1 MKIILFYILRK
12 FFVNLEI
19 KRASIVLETRFIIRK
34 RSEILR
40 RDIVRVQI
48 RRTPVLRLLG
58 AEEITVFT
66 QGAKFMFFLSE
77 NESLDLNK
85 LIKIPA
91 RTALKPRFF
100 ERLFGA
106 FIDTRALAGILLF
119 VFTLR
124 KIGKIFGGNYLD
136 SVIRAIFTTAES
148 LSRAL
153 EIAHIVL
160 PRTAVFLAVFALA
173 AWLFS
178 FIEKAVSLSRFEL
191 RADNSAIFVK
201 SGLIT
206 LYENL
211 LVRNTAAVVARTTLF
226 SMITKRSPLYY
237 RGVLVFPCA
246 DKSAC
251 RRILRAFFKIE
262 MPRAPAVR
270 SPRRAVFGHCA
281 IPLWLFLGFSAALFA
296 LLLSGNGSAL
306 IIRTTLTAGI
316 IISAYLFLLFFLY
329 MERSVFSFSEDV
341 CVISSRKSTALYT
354 AFFPSSLVV
363 GEVRMCGI
371 FQRMSGL
378 CSLKL
383 LLIEKR
389 RFTARLMPIKSAS
402 LSDG

>member
-19 KRASIVLETRFIIRK
+19 NRASIALETRFIIVK
-34 RSEILR
+34 KSEILR

-48 RRTPVLRLLG
+48 RRTPVLRFLN
-58 AEEITVFT
+58 AREITVFT
-66 QGAKFMFFLSE
+66 QSAKIRFFLSE
-77 NESLDLNK
+77 DESFDLM
-85 LIKIPA
+85 KIPA
-91 RTALKPRFF
+91 KTALKPRFF

-136 SVIRAIFTTAES
+136 SVLRAIFTTAES
-148 LSRAL
+148 LSKAL

-160 PRTAVFLAVFALA
+160 PKTAVFLAVFALA

-178 FIEKAVSLSRFEL
+178 FIKKAVSLSRFEL
-191 RADNSAIFVK
+191 RADNSAVFVK

-206 LYENL
+206 LYEDL
-211 LVRNTAAVVARTTLF
+211 LVQNTAAVVARTTLF
-226 SMITKRSPLYY
+226 SLITKRSPLYY

-251 RRILRAFFKIE
+251 RRILRAFFKIR
-262 MPRAPAVR
+262 MPNAPAAR

-281 IPLWLFLGFSAALFA
+281 VPLWLFFGFSAALFA

-306 IIRTTLTAGI
+306 IIRTALTAGI

-329 MERSVFSFSEDV
+329 MQRAVFSFSEEAFI
-341 CVISSRKSTALYT
+341 ISSRKSTALYT

-363 GEVRMCGI
+363 GEVCRCSI

-378 CSLKL
+378 CNLKL

-389 RFTARLMPIKSAS
+389 HFTARLVPIKSAS
-402 LSDG
+402 LSNG

>member
-19 KRASIVLETRFIIRK
+19 NRASIALETRFIIVK
-34 RSEILR
+34 KSEILR

-48 RRTPVLRLLG
+48 RRTPVLRFLG
-58 AEEITVFT
+58 AKEITVFT
-66 QGAKFMFFLSE
+66 QSAKFMFFLSE
-77 NESLDLNK
+77 SESLD

-91 RTALKPRFF
+91 KAALKPHFF

-136 SVIRAIFTTAES
+136 SVLRAIFTTAES
-148 LSRAL
+148 LSKAL
-153 EIAHIVL
+153 EITHIVL

-191 RADNSAIFVK
+191 RADNSAVFVK

-251 RRILRAFFKIE
+251 RRILRAFFKIR
-262 MPRAPAVR
+262 MPNAPAVR

-281 IPLWLFLGFSAALFA
+281 IPLWLFFGFSAALFA

-306 IIRTTLTAGI
+306 IIRTALTAGI

-329 MERSVFSFSEDV
+329 MKRAVFSFSEEAF
-341 CVISSRKSTALYT
+341 VISSRKSTALYT

-363 GEVRMCGI
+363 GEVCMCSI

-378 CSLKL
+378 CNLKL

-389 RFTARLMPIKSAS
+389 HFTARLVPIKSAS
-402 LSDG
+402 LSNG

>member
-19 KRASIVLETRFIIRK
+19 SCASIVLETRFIIRK
-34 RSEILR
+34 KSEILR
-40 RDIVRVQI
+40 RDVVRVQI

-58 AEEITVFT
+58 AKEITVFT

-77 NESLDLNK
+77 KESFD
-85 LIKIPA
+85 LIKIPVKA
-91 RTALKPRFF
+91 ALKPRFF

-136 SVIRAIFTTAES
+136 SVLRAIFTTAES
-148 LSRAL
+148 LSKAL

-160 PRTAVFLAVFALA
+160 PRTAVFLAVFAIA

-191 RADNSAIFVK
+191 RADNSAVFVK

-251 RRILRAFFKIE
+251 RRILHTFFKIE

-281 IPLWLFLGFSAALFA
+281 IPLWLFFGFSAALFA

-306 IIRTTLTAGI
+306 IIRTALTAGI

-329 MERSVFSFSEDV
+329 MKRAAFSFSEETF
-341 CVISSRKSTALYT
+341 VISSRKSTALYT

-363 GEVRMCGI
+363 GEVRMYSI
-371 FQRMSGL
+371 FQKMSGL
-378 CSLKL
+378 CNLKL

-389 RFTARLMPIKSAS
+389 HFTARLVPIKSAS
-402 LSDG
+402 LSNG